1 MDVKT
6 DKNAKFLEARDRYDK
21 LSIEEIWDSFI
32 TNHHGNYIQEIRN
45 LDCTM
50 SVKKE
55 LIRIF
60 FKNQHDLIKG
70 QQLSCKPV
78 SWGAPITAEPASA
91 NLIDNSIWGES
102 QTTRSG
108 RVSKRSVL
116 LQATYSDTIKKGT

>member
-1 MDVKT
+1 MDVRS
-6 DKNAKFLEARDRYDK
+6 DNIAKFLEARSRYDK

-45 LDCTM
+45 LDCEM

-55 LIRIF
+55 LMRKF
-60 FKNQHDLIKG
+60 FKHQHDLIEG
-70 QQLSCKPV
+70 QQLLCKPV
-78 SWGAPITAEPASA
+78 SWGPPILAEPASA
-91 NLIDNSIWGES
+91 NLNDNSIWGES

-116 LQATYSDTIKKGT
+116 LQTTYSDTIKKGT